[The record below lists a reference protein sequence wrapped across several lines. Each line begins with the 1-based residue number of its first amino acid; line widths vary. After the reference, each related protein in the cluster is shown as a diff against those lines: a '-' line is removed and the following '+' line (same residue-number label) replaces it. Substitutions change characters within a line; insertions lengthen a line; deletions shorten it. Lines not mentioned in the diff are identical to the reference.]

1 MTVMAKNG
9 YYFEDLEIGMEAS
22 YARTVAEQDIHS
34 FAEVTGDKNPIH
46 LDRAYASKTMFKDII
61 AHGMLTAG
69 YISAVLGT
77 ELPGPGAI
85 YVSQSLNFRAPV
97 RIGDRVVAHVR
108 VRELIPAKRRVI
120 LECKCSIGEKSV
132 LEGEAVL
139 MVPARPA

>member
-22 YARTVAEQDIHS
+22 YARTVSEKDIKT
-34 FAEVTGDKNPIH
+34 FADVTGDRNPIH
-46 LDRAYASKTMFKDII
+46 LDRAYAAKTMFKDVI

-85 YVSQSLNFRAPV
+85 
-97 RIGDRVVAHVR
+97 
-108 VRELIPAKRRVI
+108 
-120 LECKCSIGEKSV
+120 
-132 LEGEAVL
+132 
-139 MVPARPA
+139 